1 MAGFASQAALRSK
14 WGDLVDSG
22 SASIESSEVSQGLK
36 NVVGWIKQASVEVRE
51 AGKRAVTQLQTTTP
65 KNLLHL
71 APGTLI
77 KQHVNDRGVAEDGM
91 SGTNSSAGAAG
102 PALTILHY
110 NDVYNIDAT
119 CKQEPIGG
127 AARFCTAIRSFSHL
141 NPLVLFSG
149 DAFSPSM
156 LSTFTRGEQMV
167 PVLNSVGTHCA
178 VFGNHDFDHGLD
190 VLAEWVEK
198 TTFPWLMSNVVD
210 NETGRPLGGGKIT
223 HILHHSDVKI
233 GLIGLVEK
241 EWLDTLPTIDPN
253 EVTYIDFIK
262 AGNQLADELHNQGCD
277 VIIALTHMRTPNDIE
292 LAKHSGHIDL
302 ILGGHDH
309 VFEILN
315 IEDTH
320 VIKSGTDFRQFSR
333 IGVNTER
340 NEHGKISITVEKIDV
355 NSTKYNEDPVLKE
368 ELKKYSET
376 IESKMDEVLGTFS
389 VELDG
394 RFSSIR
400 TSETNLGN
408 WICDVALAATGADAV
423 MINSGT
429 FRSDQIHQAGPFT
442 MRDLVNIIPMQDPLI
457 VLEVTGKTLHEA
469 LENSVCTYPK
479 LEGRFPQI
487 AGMSFAFDPSQPPGK
502 RVEAKLVRIGDEW
515 LNLEQNYT
523 LCIKSYI
530 YGGCDGYTMFKG
542 CRVLMDDDAAPELGL
557 AIQNHFK
564 AIDVRLGKTHHTKH
578 RQSLV
583 TLSRRHSMIQM
594 LENLE
599 LDGPTPI
606 RRKSC
611 INQPRYASM
620 EHVKRG
626 TLMRRASLD
635 DLEQNSCQLAP
646 SIQHRI
652 IIVQNQDHMHEM
664 ILRRETMEKNSV
676 IKETD
681 ELTP

>member
-1 MAGFASQAALRSK
+1 M
-14 WGDLVDSG
+14 
-22 SASIESSEVSQGLK
+22 
-36 NVVGWIKQASVEVRE
+36 EVRE
-51 AGKRAVTQLQTTTP
+51 AGKRAVTQLQTTTTP
-65 KNLLHL
+65 HL
-71 APGTLI
+71 RHLNPGTLI
-77 KQHVNDRGVAEDGM
+77 KQGIPVNERTADGDSSSM
-91 SGTNSSAGAAG
+91 NSTTTTSNDSHSK
-102 PALTILHY
+102 LTILHY

-127 AARFCTAIRSFSHL
+127 AARFCTAVKAFDHL

-190 VLAEWVEK
+190 VLGEWVEK

-223 HILHHSDVKI
+223 HILHHNDVKI

-277 VIIALTHMRTPNDIE
+277 IIIALTHMRTPNDIE
-292 LAKHSGHIDL
+292 LAKQSGHIDL

-340 NEHGKISITVEKIDV
+340 NENGKISITVEKVDV
-355 NSTKYNEDPVLKE
+355 NSTKYNEDPELRE

-376 IESKMDEVLGTFS
+376 IESKMDEILGVFH
-389 VELDG
+389 VDLDG

-429 FRSDQIHQAGPFT
+429 FRSDQIHVAGPFT

-457 VLEVTGKTLHEA
+457 VLEVTGKVLHEA
-469 LENSVCTYPK
+469 LENSVSTYPK

-487 AGMSFAFDPSQPPGK
+487 AGMSFAFDPTQPPGR
-502 RVEAKLVRIGDEW
+502 RVEARLVRIGDEW
-515 LNLEQNYT
+515 LKLDQTYT
-523 LCIKSYI
+523 LCVKSYI
-530 YGGCDGYTMFKG
+530 HGGCDGYTMFKG
-542 CRVLMDDDAAPELGL
+542 CKVLMDDDAAPELGL

-564 AIDVRLGKTHHTKH
+564 AIDVRMGKAHHTKH

-583 TLSRRHSMIQM
+583 TLSRRHSMVQM

-606 RRKSC
+606 RRKSTVT
-611 INQPRYASM
+611 QPMRHASM
-620 EHVKRG
+620 EHVNRG
-626 TLMRRASLD
+626 KLLRRASLD
-635 DLEQNSCQLAP
+635 DLEQSSCQLSP

-652 IIVQNQDHMHEM
+652 VVVQNQEHIHEM
-664 ILRRETMEKNSV
+664 ILRRETMEANSI

>member
-22 SASIESSEVSQGLK
+22 STSIETSEVSQGLK
-36 NVVGWIKQASVEVRE
+36 NVVGWLKQASVEVRE
-51 AGKRAVTQLQTTTP
+51 AGKRAVTTIP
-65 KNLLHL
+65 HL
-71 APGTLI
+71 RHLNPGTLI
-77 KQHVNDRGVAEDGM
+77 KQGM
-91 SGTNSSAGAAG
+91 HANERTAAG
-102 PALTILHY
+102 DNMNSTTSNDIHSKLTILHY

-127 AARFCTAIRSFSHL
+127 AARFCTAVKTFAHL

-156 LSTFTRGEQMV
+156 LSTFTHGEQMV

-190 VLAEWVEK
+190 VLAEWVER

-223 HILHHSDVKI
+223 HILHHNDVKV

-277 VIIALTHMRTPNDIE
+277 IIIALTHMRTPNDIE
-292 LAKHSGHIDL
+292 LAKQSGHIDL

-340 NEHGKISITVEKIDV
+340 NENGKISITVEKVDV
-355 NSTKYNEDPVLKE
+355 NSTKYNEDPELKE

-376 IESKMDEVLGTFS
+376 IESKMDEILGVFH
-389 VELDG
+389 VDLEG

-429 FRSDQIHQAGPFT
+429 FRSDQIHVAGPFT

-457 VLEVTGKTLHEA
+457 VLEVTGKVLHEA
-469 LENSVCTYPK
+469 LENSVSTYPK

-487 AGMSFAFDPSQPPGK
+487 AGMSFAFDPTQPPGR
-502 RVEAKLVRIGDEW
+502 RVEPRLVRIGDEW
-515 LNLEQNYT
+515 LKMDQTYT
-523 LCIKSYI
+523 LCVKSYI

-542 CRVLMDDDAAPELGL
+542 CKVLMDDDAAPELGL

-564 AIDVRLGKTHHTKH
+564 AIDVRMGKAHHTKH

-583 TLSRRHSMIQM
+583 TLSRRHSMVQM

-606 RRKSC
+606 RRKST
-611 INQPRYASM
+611 ITQPMRHASM
-620 EHVKRG
+620 EHVNRG
-626 TLMRRASLD
+626 KLLRRASLD
-635 DLEQNSCQLAP
+635 DLEQSSCQLSP
-646 SIQHRI
+646 TIQHRI
-652 IIVQNQDHMHEM
+652 VVVQNQEHIREM
-664 ILRRETMEKNSV
+664 ILRRETMEANSI